1 MGRLPAVAKPV
12 FEAAR
17 KTENPSS
24 TRGGGPRKRPAS
36 AETGEKPTN
45 ARAKAAP
52 ALKRPAAPPLKRP
65 AAPMKRPAS
74 RPPSP
79 PAEEPP
85 AAAPAVV
92 RQIDLAATPGL
103 ADAEAALLA
112 LAKAIAPQLQPHWI
126 AGDGNCLYR
135 SVALQMEQGE
145 AHHTELRVQ
154 SVAAAEGQ
162 RFHYAQFFT
171 EQTPEAVEAWARSMR
186 TEGHWG
192 DGISCRTLCDFIR
205 RPVIIWRSVEPDQDP
220 HCFVPLEHTAI
231 GVATPVY
238 LRLEEHVVGS
248 EHYTALLWPPA
259 PPAAAAGPAPKKRTP
274 AEARGLHGLDAI
286 GDWGKLGL
294 TRAEYQALLDLD
306 LSNLTPL
313 EAMAAFQETV
323 PDLRLTFVDAK
334 FFHNMKQT
342 KRRED
347 AKEKFHKQLA
357 VIEKVKAGVEGIQ
370 EVMKAVPGVGA
381 VFISAVRKL
390 FETIAESCWRA
401 EFNKTF
407 TVFGLPRNGRAWQ
420 QEPQPNEKWAA
431 KAQEWMRVPS
441 WIFCPECGRR
451 ELKTQ
456 VAWHW
461 RRHPESCV
469 QRPCP
474 HGCDLPPQ
482 VLQQELEEPLDS
494 KSLKAYVTPQSEHWQ
509 AWVQHI
515 APAAAPETPLHQ
527 VVPAEDLLALGLVN
541 LHLDFATRR
550 GGNASVTSRQKQTV
564 IRASWKPSLPTEV
577 LRSEAGRRAYEWL
590 CSNNETYEFFVEK
603 HKAVLQSQAAGEAH
617 LWIPTAE
624 LLLGLP
630 GLEVAARPWLYP
642 YTGCG
647 DTDIAQ
653 RLKALGRIAPAS
665 TPSLK
670 TSSYRKVLSRC
681 RDYAS
686 DFFLQLLPLRRKQED
701 GARDLGVRDG
711 RLRNVLAQGRPK
723 VGRHLPSDERP
734 LARALFHVGA
744 CRMGIPATPRSFAPR
759 QR

>member
-205 RPVIIWRSVEPDQDP
+205 RPVIIWRSVLCAPGAHSHRCSNSGLLAPGRTCGWVRALHSLALAPGAASSSGRARTKETHTCGSQGATRFGCHWRLGKAWLDESRVPGPFGFGPVQPDTFGSNGSVSRNSSGSAPHVRGRKVFPQHETNKAQGGRQGEVPQAAGGHREGESRCRRNPRGHESCARSRRSLHQRRAQAVRNHRRELLARRVQQDV
-220 HCFVPLEHTAI
+220 H
-231 GVATPVY
+231 GVWSPPQRPCLATRAPAQRKMGSQGSGMDAGAQLDFLSRMRPTGTENASGLALAAPPRILRATP
-238 LRLEEHVVGS
+238 LPSRLRLATPGAAARAGGAARLEELESLRHTSVG
-248 EHYTALLWPPA
+248 TL
-259 PPAAAAGPAPKKRTP
+259 AGMGATHC
-274 AEARGLHGLDAI
+274 ARG
-286 GDWGKLGL
+286 
-294 TRAEYQALLDLD
+294 RA
-306 LSNLTPL
+306 
-313 EAMAAFQETV
+313 
-323 PDLRLTFVDAK
+323 
-334 FFHNMKQT
+334 
-342 KRRED
+342 
-347 AKEKFHKQLA
+347 
-357 VIEKVKAGVEGIQ
+357 
-370 EVMKAVPGVGA
+370 
-381 VFISAVRKL
+381 
-390 FETIAESCWRA
+390 
-401 EFNKTF
+401 
-407 TVFGLPRNGRAWQ
+407 RN
-420 QEPQPNEKWAA
+420 
-431 KAQEWMRVPS
+431 
-441 WIFCPECGRR
+441 
-451 ELKTQ
+451 
-456 VAWHW
+456 
-461 RRHPESCV
+461 
-469 QRPCP
+469 
-474 HGCDLPPQ
+474 
-482 VLQQELEEPLDS
+482 
-494 KSLKAYVTPQSEHWQ
+494 
-509 AWVQHI
+509 
-515 APAAAPETPLHQ
+515 PLHQ

-541 LHLDFATRR
+541 LHLDFTTRR

-723 VGRHLPSDERP
+723 VGRHLPSDER
-734 LARALFHVGA
+734 AA
-744 CRMGIPATPRSFAPR
+744 CQSSFSRWRLQNGHTRYTKELCHPPKMKS
-759 QR
+759 